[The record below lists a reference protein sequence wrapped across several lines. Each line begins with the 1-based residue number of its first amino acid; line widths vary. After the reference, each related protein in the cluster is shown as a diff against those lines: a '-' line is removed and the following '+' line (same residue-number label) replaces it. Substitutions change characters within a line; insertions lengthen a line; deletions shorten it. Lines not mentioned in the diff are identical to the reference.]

1 MIMDFVLDQQNQNSN
16 MTFSTSNSE
25 NNKNLGT
32 ENSRKDV

>member
-1 MIMDFVLDQQNQNSN
+1 MIIDFVLDQQNQNSN

-25 NNKNLGT
+25 NKNLGT